1 MAYTYEYPRPALT
14 VDCVVFGWSD
24 DALKLL
30 LIRRGVEPFAGKWAL
45 PGGFVQME
53 EELEAAAERELQEE
67 TGLSSVYLEQLYTF
81 GMPDRDPRGRVV
93 SVAYYALVRDAD
105 YLLKADT
112 DAAEAAWFALD
123 QIPALAFDHHVIVE
137 MAIER
142 LRGKIRYKPI
152 GFDLLPEKFTLPQ
165 LKNLYDTLLG
175 EFLDRRNFRKKFLSM
190 GLLEEL
196 PETQE
201 DVPHRAAR
209 MYRFDKEKY
218 VSLEKEGFQFRV

>member
-1 MAYTYEYPRPALT
+1 MAYTYEYPRPSLT

-30 LIRRGVEPFAGKWAL
+30 LIRRGAEPFLGKWAL
-45 PGGFVQME
+45 PGGFVQMD
-53 EELEAAAERELQEE
+53 EELETAAERELQEE
-67 TGLSSVYLEQLYTF
+67 TGLTSVYLEQLYTF
-81 GMPDRDPRGRVV
+81 GTPDRDPRGRVV
-93 SVAYYALVRDAD
+93 SVAYYGLVRDAD

-123 QIPALAFDHHVIVE
+123 QIPALAFDHQTIVE